1 MVHLKGD
8 KMFIVATKLKS
19 GDNMDI
25 ANASV
30 EYAFRVVS
38 KVTGAKLYSNTN
50 TWVMRVPPKLGDMD
64 LVRKFYIIEP
74 KYIRCDSDIPSE
86 VNGAKFYKELGGS
99 KDTVGYG
106 FLTDVLEEHNVPYD
120 LIDSVAL

>member
-1 MVHLKGD
+1 
-8 KMFIVATKLKS
+8 MFIVATKLKS

-38 KVTGAKLYSNTN
+38 KVTGAKLYSMTN

-64 LVRKFYIIEP
+64 LVRKFYIYEP
-74 KYIRCDSDIPSE
+74 KYIRTDNDIPSE
-86 VNGAKFYKELGGS
+86 VEGAKFYKEIGGS
-99 KDTVGYG
+99 KDTMGYG
-106 FLTDVLEEHNVPYD
+106 FLKDVLEEHYVPFD
-120 LIDSVAL
+120 LIDEIAL